1 MKKLLGILVI
11 GLLWCNVGFAKEI
24 TLKKCF
30 NTYVYD
36 KFDKDEFEKFYF
48 KIDTVKKSMTN
59 VQIYTKS
66 ARDRIN
72 KDLKDRGESYRVEPI
87 RIYES
92 KIIYIDDNYVKTEN
106 DHTQYKVDLK
116 KRIVYSGKLP
126 YQCK

>member
-1 MKKLLGILVI
+1 MKKILGIIVL
-11 GLLWCNVGFAKEI
+11 GLLWCNVGVAKEI

-30 NTYVYD
+30 KHND
-36 KFDKDEFEKFYF
+36 GFNKDEFEKFYF
-48 KIDTVKKSMTN
+48 KIDTIKKSMTN

-72 KDLKDRGESYRVEPI
+72 KDLKERGQTYRVEPI

-92 KIIYIDDNYVKTEN
+92 TIVYIDDDYVKTKDGN
-106 DHTQYKVDLK
+106 KQYKVDLK
-116 KRIVYSGKLP
+116 KRIVYSGNLP